1 MTAEQETDDS
11 TVDVSRRQILGGV
24 STTALLAGSGLGT
37 GMIGQVMGQ
46 STARSLTTG
55 ERQTQANV
63 AWPTAGY
70 DLRNTRSSPDALTP
84 TGNPTTAWTRP
95 SAKNDTFTHSSP
107 VVADGIVYIGSTT
120 SRGGQLYAVDA
131 TSGERTWST
140 GQLFFRSVE
149 TTPAVADGGLYYI
162 HTDGKVVAAD
172 PATGA
177 EQWTYEVEGK
187 ARASPAVDD
196 GTIYFGTNAG
206 TMYAVSAANG
216 TIQWAYDTHQDNE
229 KLKLRT
235 TPAVHDGTVYA
246 TTSGFNTLYVYAFD
260 AATGDIDWKQD
271 LVDVGS
277 AQYYLTAPTVAN
289 SLLYLGDY
297 ESEILWALDP
307 STGEEVWKTESVDL
321 GPDAGPA
328 VAGCTLFVAT
338 RDGKLR
344 AFDAATGDEQWSTI
358 LGSKV
363 VAAPAVANGVVYV
376 GDTGGQFHAIDAAD
390 GGRLWAENLES
401 KVTTSPAVSN
411 GMVYVAN
418 QQKLYAFDGD
428 VTDRRGSVDYGSCPD
443 GEGPNSRIVGE
454 VTYEDASPAE
464 GVSVDIVDIDTDTV
478 VTTLQT
484 NDQGAF
490 GPKQLAPA
498 NLTAEVDVSDY
509 TAFATQVQ
517 LEEDETHTIQVTLA
531 EDTGTA
537 TPNSRV
543 RGRVQYQ
550 DGTPAEEVS
559 VDIVDTDTDTVV
571 TTLQTNDQGAF
582 GPERLAPANLTAEV
596 DISGYT
602 AFATQIQLE
611 ENEAHT
617 IQVTLSENAA
627 TATAN
632 DGGTETAD
640 TSGANSDSGEDG
652 STASPSANGPGF
664 GVVSGLASLAALVG
678 ANRAY
683 DHLRDDDK

>member
-1 MTAEQETDDS
+1 MA
-11 TVDVSRRQILGGV
+11 
-24 STTALLAGSGLGT
+24 
-37 GMIGQVMGQ
+37 
-46 STARSLTTG
+46 TG

-70 DLRNTRSSPDALTP
+70 DLRNTRHSPDALTP
-84 TGNPTTAWTRP
+84 TGNPTTAWTRT
-95 SAKNDTFTHSSP
+95 SANNDTFTHSSP

-131 TSGERTWST
+131 NSGEQTWST

-149 TTPAVADGGLYYI
+149 TTPAVAEGRLYYI

-172 PATGA
+172 PATGT

-206 TMYAVSAANG
+206 TMYAVDAANG
-216 TIQWAYDTHQDNE
+216 TIQWAYDTHEDNE
-229 KLKLRT
+229 RLKLRT

-246 TTSGFNTLYVYAFD
+246 TTSGLDTLYVYAFD
-260 AATGDIDWKQD
+260 AATGDLDWKQD
-271 LVDVGS
+271 LVDVGN

-297 ESEILWALDP
+297 ESEVLWALDP
-307 STGEEVWKTESVDL
+307 TTGEEVWKTEGVDL

-328 VAGCTLFVAT
+328 VAGCTLFVGT

-401 KVTTSPAVSN
+401 KVTTSPAISN
-411 GMVYVAN
+411 GLVYVAN
-418 QQKLYAFDGD
+418 QETLYAFDGD

-443 GEGPNSRIVGE
+443 GEGPNSRITGE
-454 VTYEDASPAE
+454 VTYEDGTPAE
-464 GVSVDIVDIDTDTV
+464 GVAVDIVDIDTDTAV
-478 VTTLQT
+478 ATLQT
-484 NDQGAF
+484 NTQGAF
-490 GPKQLAPA
+490 GPVQLSPA
-498 NLTAEVDVSDY
+498 NLTADVDLSGY
-509 TAFATQVQ
+509 ETFATQVQ
-517 LEEDETHTIQVTLA
+517 LEEDEAHTIQVTLD

-543 RGRVQYQ
+543 RGRVRYQ
-550 DGTPAEEVS
+550 DGTPAEGVA
-559 VDIVDTDTDTVV
+559 VDIVDIDTDTVV
-571 TTLQTNDQGAF
+571 ATLQTNTQGRF
-582 GPERLAPANLTAEV
+582 GPVQLSPANLTADV
-596 DISGYT
+596 DLSGYET
-602 AFATQIQLE
+602 FATQVQLE
-611 ENEAHT
+611 EDEAHT
-617 IQVTLSENAA
+617 IQVTLDENAA

-632 DGGTETAD
+632 DGETETAD
-640 TSGANSDSGEDG
+640 TSGANSGSGEDG